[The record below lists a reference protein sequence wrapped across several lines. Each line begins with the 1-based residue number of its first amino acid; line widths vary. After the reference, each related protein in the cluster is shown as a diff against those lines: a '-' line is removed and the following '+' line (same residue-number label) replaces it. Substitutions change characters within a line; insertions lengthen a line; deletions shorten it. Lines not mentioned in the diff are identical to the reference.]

1 MCGIVGGVG
10 PSIQATEVFDGL
22 KRLEYRGYDSA
33 GMALVGAEGVEVIRA
48 ATGSHS
54 LDELKGRLSGLA
66 PGANLVVGHTRWAT
80 HGAPTLGNA
89 HPHTDCT
96 GRVVLVH
103 NGIVDN
109 FRELRG
115 EVLALGHEL
124 KSETDSEV
132 IAHLIEDGLAA
143 GMEPAE
149 AVASVF
155 SRLLGHMALV
165 VAFAQLP
172 LTIFGIRRTSP
183 LLVAAGDG
191 RSFFAS
197 DAPAVLDVATSFYE
211 MPEDRVIAIGEP
223 AKGAAGTSVL
233 VPLAIDWA
241 SQDVELVGYQ
251 SFYEMELAQEG
262 EAFSDT
268 VSSLIDEDGG
278 AVVDELKVDPY
289 ELKRLRKVTVVGCGT
304 SYHAG
309 LVGRFLIEH
318 FAKIPVEVDVASEY
332 RYRDPILDDD
342 HLVVG
347 VSQSGESLDTI
358 TAVKGAAAAGAKT
371 LAVTNVIGSQLSR
384 LADTVLYTRA
394 GPEVSVA
401 STKTHVSQVGALAL
415 FAIYLGELKGHMY
428 PEEAREARSSLRDVA
443 SAIEGA
449 LARRAEYE
457 ESLAPF
463 VGTDRFFFIG
473 RNLQYPVALEGAL
486 KLKELSYLAAE
497 AYPAG
502 ELKHGPIAML
512 DSEAVVV
519 ALVPR
524 DRLREKVLA
533 NIEEVR
539 ARGARVIVVAFDGD
553 PEAATLAET
562 ALFVPEVRPIWSPL
576 VTVIPLQ
583 VMAGAIARSRGLNL
597 DRPRNLAKTVT
608 VE

>member
-10 PSIQATEVFDGL
+10 PSILAAEVFEGL

-33 GMALVGAEGVEVIRA
+33 GLALIGTGGVEVIRTA
-48 ATGSHS
+48 CGRHS
-54 LDELKGRLSGLA
+54 LDDLKGRIDELT
-66 PGANLVVGHTRWAT
+66 PGASLVIGHTRWAT
-80 HGAPTLGNA
+80 HGAPTLENA

-109 FRELRG
+109 FRELRA
-115 EVLALGHEL
+115 EVVSHGHEL
-124 KSETDSEV
+124 KSATDSEV
-132 IAHLIEDGLAA
+132 IAHLIEEELAA
-143 GMEPAE
+143 GMEPA
-149 AVASVF
+149 AALGSVF
-155 SRLLGHMALV
+155 SRLSGHMALV
-165 VAFAQLP
+165 AAFAQFP
-172 LTIFGIRRTSP
+172 GSIFGIRRTSP
-183 LLVAAGDG
+183 LLVAEGDG

-197 DAPAVLDVATSFYE
+197 DAPAILDVATSFYE
-211 MPEDRVIAIGEP
+211 MPEERVIAIGKL
-223 AKGAAGTSVL
+223 ANGAAGVSTL
-233 VPLAIDWA
+233 TPLAIDWA
-241 SQDVELVGYQ
+241 SQDVELVGHQ
-251 SFYEMELAQEG
+251 SFYEMELSQEAG
-262 EAFSDT
+262 AFLDT
-268 VSSLIDEDGG
+268 VSSLIDESGG

-318 FAKIPVEVDVASEY
+318 FAKVPVEVDVASEY

-342 HLVVG
+342 ALVVG

-358 TAVKGAAAAGAKT
+358 TAVKGAAAAGART

-384 LADTVLYTRA
+384 LSDTVLYTRA

-401 STKTHVSQVGALAL
+401 STKTHLSQIGALAL
-415 FAIYLGELKGHMY
+415 FAIYLGELKGHIY
-428 PEEAREARSSLRDVA
+428 PEEAREARNSLRKVA
-443 SAIEGA
+443 AAIEVA
-449 LARRAEYE
+449 LERKRGYE
-457 ESLAPF
+457 EKLAPF

-553 PEAATLAET
+553 DEAATLAEA

-576 VTVIPLQ
+576 VTVVPLQ
-583 VMAGAIARSRGLNL
+583 VMAGAVARSRGLNL